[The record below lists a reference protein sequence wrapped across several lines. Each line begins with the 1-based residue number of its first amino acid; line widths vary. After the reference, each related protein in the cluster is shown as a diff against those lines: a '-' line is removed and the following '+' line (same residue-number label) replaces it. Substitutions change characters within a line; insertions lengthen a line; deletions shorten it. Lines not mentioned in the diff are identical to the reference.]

1 MSNLIY
7 YRDNILSKIK
17 ENKELEKLQKWI
29 SDFNG
34 ENVQISYGKF
44 SQGILF
50 PKYTLAHLVE
60 KQIEYNDEMIDKY
73 LALSFERKEKK
84 NDTTGETK

>member
-44 SQGILF
+44 SQSISF